1 VLEWKSRTAVFSQ
14 ICFTNWHLCVFF
26 FAFENDLVE
35 EEEEEE
41 INRLPWLG
49 QSGQAAAGCACTAA
63 ALRC

>member
-1 VLEWKSRTAVFSQ
+1 MEMG
-14 ICFTNWHLCVFF
+14 FF
-26 FAFENDLVE
+26 WDFFILRSGLE

-49 QSGQAAAGCACTAA
+49 QGGRAAAGCACTAA